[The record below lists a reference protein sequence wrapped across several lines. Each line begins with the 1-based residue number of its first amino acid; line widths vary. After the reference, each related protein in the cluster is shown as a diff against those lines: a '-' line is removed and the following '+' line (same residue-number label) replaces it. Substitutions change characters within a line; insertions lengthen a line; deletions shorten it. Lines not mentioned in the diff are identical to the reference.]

1 MKYKFYTTD
10 KTEAKRIVKALDMA
24 IALLRIKRIKAEGN
38 TASEVINEI
47 NEILYGLNIDLDDII
62 E

>member
-1 MKYKFYTTD
+1 
-10 KTEAKRIVKALDMA
+10 MA

>member
-10 KTEAKRIVKALDMA
+10 ETEAKRIVKALDMA